1 MAHREYNKKSS
12 GGFFM
17 IILGALLFMLAPWQ
31 LSDSPELGG
40 VAIIFGFIIGGIG
53 FYIQFVKGKS
63 RVKNDTN

>member
-1 MAHREYNKKSS
+1 MAHSQHNKKRSR
-12 GGFFM
+12 GFLM
-17 IILGALLFMLAPWQ
+17 IILGALLFMLAPTQ

-40 VAIIFGFIIGGIG
+40 IAIIFGFIVGGIG